1 MEENPGEL
9 SDFQPTEAPMQEQGP
24 PRPAFSWHRS
34 LRFRLATGLAVL
46 FFSLVTI
53 SLTVIW
59 WQGLPLLL
67 QENRLLNQQ
76 IGENIAASL
85 SQQFKQA
92 ETLSRNLAQLAEVMP
107 YDDMTYRRV
116 LPHLMDLPELKSLIA
131 GGGLWPEP
139 RQFDPALE
147 RNSLFW
153 GRDRDGALQFFDDYN
168 DPAGHGY
175 HREEWYVPARL
186 QPRDRPYWSRSYTDP
201 YSLQP
206 MVTCTTR
213 FSRQGQFAGV
223 ATVDLKLEGV
233 NALLQEKF
241 RDRPG
246 YAFVVDRNNK
256 FIAFPELDLVRTE
269 RPGNNGPVTDF
280 SYASELA
287 LIKPV
292 FQPVAEQLALL
303 NQRDS
308 SQADQDSDAVQ
319 QLAQAIDDASYQ
331 IERQEAGVIAHN
343 LTGLASDK
351 PLPLAQFTLDDD
363 ILLRQPADVVIH
375 QMPHTFWKIVSVFP
389 RSETTRSAMAISRSL
404 TWGTL
409 AGITLTGLLFALFLW
424 RVLLRRLDYMTHQ
437 IREAA
442 QQDPSLSL
450 QRATLVHHR
459 SEDELDLLGHWYN
472 QRTRQL
478 HEALL
483 AARAGTQQLARE
495 NADHRATASLL
506 EKTLALQHAL
516 LDSTNLIILSLDSG
530 GMIQHCN
537 AGTLKLLGYGEAEL
551 IGKTFPHKLI
561 LPVHLHVRQRE
572 LQQRLGR
579 SVEGFTLFTQAP
591 ESRQWTF
598 HRKDGSPLPVLLQ
611 ISPVLDSNGRAH
623 GWVAV
628 GTDLSGQ
635 PDTTAAPATPAPMPA
650 TDDNASPSFLG
661 SLSQELRTALT
672 SILGF
677 SRQLQKKIGST
688 DALDSI
694 ERNAHQLLA
703 IANSLLDLSRIDGGQ
718 PDLQTSEFNLGE
730 LVDEVHTELRPLL
743 EGKPIDYGYHIPK
756 EPVLMEADR
765 RMIRQILHNLL
776 SCAIRATDHGSV
788 DLTLSHGDTGG
799 HVHLIFSDTGR
810 GFSPEMSQRLFQPHT
825 PLEGYTQH
833 KPGNGLDLYLTWKLV
848 LLHQGR
854 ISLDSTPGKGTH
866 ITVELPQRPTAA

>member
-1 MEENPGEL
+1 MHENPGDL
-9 SDFQPTEAPMQEQGP
+9 SDLQPAEVQLQEHGP

-34 LRFRLATGLAVL
+34 LRFRLATGLVVL
-46 FFSLVTI
+46 FLSLVI
-53 SLTVIW
+53 VSLSVIW

-76 IGENIAASL
+76 IGENLAASL

-107 YDDMTYRRV
+107 YDDATYRHI
-116 LPHLMDLPELKSLIA
+116 LPHLLDLPELKNLIA

-139 RQFDPALE
+139 RQFDPVLE

-153 GRDRDGALQFFDDYN
+153 GRDRSGALQFFDNYN
-168 DPAGHGY
+168 DPAGSGY
-175 HREEWYVPARL
+175 HQEEWYVPARL
-186 QPRDRPYWSRSYTDP
+186 QPRDRAYWSRSYTDP

-256 FIAFPELDLVRTE
+256 FIAFPDLNLVHTE
-269 RPGNNGPVTDF
+269 RTSDKGTITDF
-280 SYASELA
+280 SFASELA

-303 NQRDS
+303 NERDS

-319 QLAQAIDDASYQ
+319 QLAQAIDDGSYQ

-343 LTGLASDK
+343 LSGPASDK
-351 PLPLAQFTLDDD
+351 PLPLAQFSLDDD

-409 AGITLTGLLFALFLW
+409 GGITLAGLLFALFLW
-424 RVLLRRLDYMTHQ
+424 RVLLQRLDYMTHQ
-437 IREAA
+437 IRDAA

-450 QRATLVHHR
+450 QRATLVHHH

-483 AARAGTQQLARE
+483 ASRAGTQQLARE

-551 IGKTFPHKLI
+551 IGKIFPHKLI
-561 LPVHLHVRQRE
+561 LPVHLLMRQRE
-572 LQQRLGR
+572 LQQRLGQQ
-579 SVEGFTLFTQAP
+579 VEGFTLFTIAT
-591 ESRQWTF
+591 ESRRWTF
-598 HRKDGSPLPVLLQ
+598 NRKDGSPLQVLLQ

-635 PDTTAAPATPAPMPA
+635 PEATPVTPVPVRMPA
-650 TDDNASPSFLG
+650 DDNTSLSFLG
-661 SLSQELRTALT
+661 GLSQELRTALT

-677 SRQLQKKIGST
+677 SRQLQKKIGGT
-688 DALDSI
+688 DNLDSI
-694 ERNAHQLLA
+694 DRNANQLLG

-718 PDLQTSEFNLGE
+718 PDLNLSEFNLGE

-756 EPVLMEADR
+756 EPILMEADR

-776 SCAIRATDHGSV
+776 SCAIRSTDHGSV

-848 LLHQGR
+848 QLHQGH
-854 ISLDSTPGKGTH
+854 IQLDSTPGKGTH
-866 ITVELPQRPTAA
+866 ITVDLPLRPTPA